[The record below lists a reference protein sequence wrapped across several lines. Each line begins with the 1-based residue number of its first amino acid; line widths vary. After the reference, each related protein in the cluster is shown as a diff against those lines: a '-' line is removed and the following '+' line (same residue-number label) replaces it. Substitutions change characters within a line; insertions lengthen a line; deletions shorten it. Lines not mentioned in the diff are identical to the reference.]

1 MKSTADITKSRFY
14 WLWLNLG
21 CILLGILISFII
33 STCVAL
39 VKGSW
44 PSSTSMLISLMFG
57 IIISLCIGNS
67 IHIMGLFSTRKAY
80 VGWGFLL
87 VYYGVSLVAMAIG
100 VELTYL
106 LASWLFGIHY
116 RFFHPSDLQFNAI
129 ICLIICTIIYIY
141 FSMRERQKALLQQ
154 KELDIT
160 RMGKLKT
167 EAELAALQS
176 KINPHFLYNA
186 LNSIAGLIPTDPAK
200 AEEMTVKLSSL
211 FRQSINQEP
220 GHWGTVA
227 SEIAIVNTY
236 IDIERMRFSE
246 RIRFS
251 VVVEEELDAVRL
263 PRFLIQP
270 LVENALKHGLKD
282 VTAGGLLEVRVQRQG
297 SHLLIAVADNGA
309 PFPDELKAGYGLQS
323 TYDKLDLLYGE
334 NHEVALVNTP
344 RKQLT
349 IRIPLEA

>member
-1 MKSTADITKSRFY
+1 MKSITDLTKGRYY

-44 PSSTSMLISLMFG
+44 PSPTSMLISLMFG

-67 IHIMGLFSTRKAY
+67 IHIMGLFSKRKAY
-80 VGWGFLL
+80 FGWGFLL
-87 VYYGVSLVAMAIG
+87 VYYGVSMVGMAIG

-106 LASWLFGIHY
+106 LASWIFGIQY
-116 RFFHPSDLQFNAI
+116 RFFHPADLQFNAI

-141 FSMRERQKALLQQ
+141 FSMRERQKAMLQQ

-160 RMGKLKT
+160 RMAKLKT

-176 KINPHFLYNA
+176 RINPHFLYNA
-186 LNSIAGLIPTDPAK
+186 LNSIASLIPNNPAE
-200 AEEMTVKLSSL
+200 AEEMTIKLSSL
-211 FRQSINQEP
+211 FRQSINQEQ

-236 IDIERMRFSE
+236 IDIERVRFGD
-246 RIRFS
+246 RIHFS
-251 VVVEEELDAVRL
+251 VVVEDGLEDVLI
-263 PRFLIQP
+263 PRFLLQP

-282 VTAGGLLEVRVQRQG
+282 VADGGLMEVRLQRHEG
-297 SHLLIAVADNGA
+297 HLLIAVADNGT

-323 TYDKLDLLYGE
+323 TYDKMDLLYGE

-344 RKQLT
+344 RKQMT

>member
-1 MKSTADITKSRFY
+1 MKTATDFTKSRYY
-14 WLWLNLG
+14 WLGLNLAS
-21 CILLGILISFII
+21 ILLGILISFII

-39 VKGSW
+39 VRGSW
-44 PSSTSMLISLMFG
+44 PSSRSMLISLMFG
-57 IIISLCIGNS
+57 IIISLCIANS
-67 IHIMGLFSTRKAY
+67 IHIIGLFSKRKATY
-80 VGWGFLL
+80 GWGFLL
-87 VYYGVSLVAMAIG
+87 VYYGVSLAGMVVG

-106 LASWLFGIHY
+106 LAAWLFDIPF
-116 RFFHPSDLQFNAI
+116 RFFHLADLQFNAI

-141 FSMRERQKALLQQ
+141 FSMKERQKAVLQQ
-154 KELDIT
+154 KEMDIM

-186 LNSIAGLIPTDPAK
+186 LNSIASLIPSNPAK
-200 AEEMTVKLSSL
+200 AEEMTVKLSNL
-211 FRQSINQEP
+211 FRQSINQEQ

-227 SEIAIVNTY
+227 SELDIVNTY
-236 IDIERMRFSE
+236 IDIERVRFGE

-251 VVVEEELDAVRL
+251 VAVEEGLEAVRM

-282 VTAGGLLEVRVQRQG
+282 VTENGLLDVQLKRQG
-297 SHLLIAVADNGA
+297 GRLLIVVSDNGQ

-323 TYDKLDLLYGE
+323 TYDKLQLLYGE
-334 NHEVALVNTP
+334 DYQVSLLNSPH
-344 RKQLT
+344 KQLT
-349 IRIPLEA
+349 ISIPLEA